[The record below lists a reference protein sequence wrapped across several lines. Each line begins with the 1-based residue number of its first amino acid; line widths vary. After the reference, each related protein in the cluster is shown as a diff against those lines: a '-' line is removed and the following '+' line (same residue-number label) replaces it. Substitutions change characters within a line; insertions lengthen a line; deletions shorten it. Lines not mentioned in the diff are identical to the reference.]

1 LWYQSKGH
9 VVKKPLKAGKRLA
22 NRGFRAGQGS
32 GKPVRERVLNAAFA
46 AFTQQGYE
54 GTSTLE
60 IATRAS
66 VSKRELYALFD
77 NKQAML
83 AACIAERA
91 KRMRLPL
98 ELPAVRDRNSL
109 AMTLA
114 AFGTAILREVSHP
127 TVLAVYRLAIA
138 EAERSPGVAQALNTF
153 GRKANHAALTG
164 LLTGAQSRGLVGAG
178 EPSAMATQFLALLWG
193 DLLMQLLLRVA
204 AAPGPEE
211 MERRARAATETLLM
225 LHPESRNLRQPGDE
239 DAGR

>member
-1 LWYQSKGH
+1 MKKVGRALRRVPSRASRSSKSSER
-9 VVKKPLKAGKRLA
+9 PA
-22 NRGFRAGQGS
+22 
-32 GKPVRERVLNAAFA
+32 RERVLGAAFA
-46 AFTQQGYE
+46 AFTERGYE

-83 AACIAERA
+83 SACIAERA

-98 ELPAVRDRNSL
+98 ELPAVRDRKSL
-109 AMTLA
+109 ATTLG

-127 TVLAVYRLAIA
+127 KVLAVYRLAIA

-153 GRKANHAALTG
+153 GRKASHAALAD
-164 LLTGAQSRGLVGAG
+164 LLTGAQSLGLVDAG
-178 EPSAMATQFLALLWG
+178 EPAEMATQFFALLWG

-204 AAPGPEE
+204 AAPSPEE
-211 MERRARAATETLLM
+211 IERRARTATETLLM
-225 LHPESRNLRQPGDE
+225 LHPEPKHHPQPTG
-239 DAGR
+239 